1 MPVATR
7 PLVMPPKM
15 AMVMLLRIVPLPV
28 AVAVTVIVTNV
39 WVPQVNVE
47 LDTTGLRRGRSTD
60 PC

>member
-1 MPVATR
+1 
-7 PLVMPPKM
+7 MPPKM